1 MNDLKIPPHGVDIRA
16 GSGLISSLSGTASRL
31 CRVSAIGRRSLLVT
45 LGLTLLLLYCA
56 NSPPIPRQKG
66 WPERRPT
73 EVVLVTG
80 HGFGGEPTFCVRRL
94 SAAVSFQSDPADPQ
108 IGFLP
113 GVQNHCWLQELRP
126 EDFDYLR
133 NNDVQRKD
141 KNVFIK
147 LHKRAELYASYA
159 RRPPGGVTAVRVRCL
174 PFVYVIGQ
182 PKCGTTDLRH
192 RLSLHPRVA
201 SGTVWSDA
209 HWWSRQRFPAP
220 SGDVSDRPSGPVS
233 FREYLD
239 SFELVS
245 HRLVGADCG
254 RTGDGRHRPWTPDSR
269 IITVDGSTSTM
280 WDERSLREAR
290 RRPALAA
297 EQYPPLAETTAAGL
311 AALQPT
317 ARIVAI
323 LREPTDRLFS
333 DYLYF
338 NSQRDSE
345 KSADEFH
352 QMAQRAV
359 GMWTN
364 CTRSRT
370 ENDCATDRRVIDRLG
385 VRLHVGLYAVY
396 LRPWLQEFGRDQV
409 LVLRTEDHRR
419 NITQSLHALF
429 NHLDIGVP
437 ADTVWEEIRTA
448 SPKNVR
454 RKSLKHQTMLPE
466 TRGLLRDFYRP
477 FNRRLARLLRSE
489 RFLWEDSEP

>member
-16 GSGLISSLSGTASRL
+16 GSGLISSLSGATSRL
-31 CRVSAIGRRSLLVT
+31 CRVSAIGRRSLLVA

-56 NSPPIPRQKG
+56 NSPPIPWQKG
-66 WPERRPT
+66 WPARRPT

-126 EDFDYLR
+126 EDFDYLS

-141 KNVFIK
+141 KTVFIK

-269 IITVDGSTSTM
+269 IITGTS
-280 WDERSLREAR
+280 AR
-290 RRPALAA
+290 GTVRGVPPALAA
-297 EQYPPLAETTAAGL
+297 GVWSRSGAGTAHRGSPSEHHPEPPRAVQPSRHRSSCGHGLGGDSHRQSEKRAPEEPQAPDHAAGDQATAEGLLPAVQPAAGATAA
-311 AALQPT
+311 
-317 ARIVAI
+317 
-323 LREPTDRLFS
+323 LRPLP
-333 DYLYF
+333 LGG
-338 NSQRDSE
+338 
-345 KSADEFH
+345 
-352 QMAQRAV
+352 QRAV
-359 GMWTN
+359 RGA
-364 CTRSRT
+364 
-370 ENDCATDRRVIDRLG
+370 ATG
-385 VRLHVGLYAVY
+385 STASPSACYG
-396 LRPWLQEFGRDQV
+396 
-409 LVLRTEDHRR
+409 
-419 NITQSLHALF
+419 
-429 NHLDIGVP
+429 
-437 ADTVWEEIRTA
+437 RTA
-448 SPKNVR
+448 SNGR
-454 RKSLKHQTMLPE
+454 RRCSAAT
-466 TRGLLRDFYRP
+466 YRP
-477 FNRRLARLLRSE
+477 LHKE
-489 RFLWEDSEP
+489 EE

>member
-108 IGFLP
+108 VSLGSQTPLGLGLGSQTLLGP
-113 GVQNHCWLQELRP
+113 GPLTLSLGPSPPAVTGNRVP
-126 EDFDYLR
+126 
-133 NNDVQRKD
+133 
-141 KNVFIK
+141 
-147 LHKRAELYASYA
+147 RAELYASYA

-466 TRGLLRDFYRP
+466 TRRLLRDFYRP
-477 FNRRLARLLRSE
+477 FNRRLARLLRSD

>member
-16 GSGLISSLSGTASRL
+16 GSGLISSLSGATSRL
-31 CRVSAIGRRSLLVT
+31 CRVSAIGRRSLLVA

-56 NSPPIPRQKG
+56 NSPPIPWQKG
-66 WPERRPT
+66 WPARRPT

-126 EDFDYLR
+126 EDFDYLS

-141 KNVFIK
+141 KTVFIK

-323 LREPTDRLFS
+323 LREPTDRYVCTWDCTRCTSGPGCRSLVEIRCW
-333 DYLYF
+333 YC
-338 NSQRDSE
+338 
-345 KSADEFH
+345 
-352 QMAQRAV
+352 AQRITV
-359 GMWTN
+359 GTSPRASTR
-364 CTRSRT
+364 CSTISTSEFLRTRSGRRFAPPVRKT
-370 ENDCATDRRVIDRLG
+370 CAGRASSTRPCCRRPGDC
-385 VRLHVGLYAVY
+385 
-396 LRPWLQEFGRDQV
+396 
-409 LVLRTEDHRR
+409 
-419 NITQSLHALF
+419 
-429 NHLDIGVP
+429 
-437 ADTVWEEIRTA
+437 
-448 SPKNVR
+448 
-454 RKSLKHQTMLPE
+454 
-466 TRGLLRDFYRP
+466 
-477 FNRRLARLLRSE
+477 
-489 RFLWEDSEP
+489 